1 MTRRQSPSCA
11 SDLRLDQLLAGE
23 LSALDAEG
31 LQAHVAECAPCRA
44 RHLALELEH
53 REQSERLPAFAE
65 LGLRAGLGELAA
77 PMGDG
82 RAEPAEPAEPDAPR
96 RRTRA
101 GVWLAV
107 GSLAAAVALWTSS
120 AERLDPES
128 VTTGEPRRSAPDTRT
143 KGGGE
148 VQLEWAV
155 RREGEVLA
163 PAATEPLHPRD
174 ALRFWVRADRAGR
187 VAVFS
192 LDGADQVSVY
202 HDWVPLDAGER
213 QLLPGAVELDDVVGE
228 EHLYA
233 MVCERAVPR
242 AQVEAAIRKDRVRP
256 ELPADCSVD
265 HHIVRK
271 EPR

>member
-1 MTRRQSPSCA
+1 MKNDAAIRRQ
-11 SDLRLDQLLAGE
+11 
-23 LSALDAEG
+23 
-31 LQAHVAECAPCRA
+31 
-44 RHLALELEH
+44 
-53 REQSERLPAFAE
+53 
-65 LGLRAGLGELAA
+65 LG
-77 PMGDG
+77 PH
-82 RAEPAEPAEPDAPR
+82 
-96 RRTRA
+96 
-101 GVWLAV
+101 
-107 GSLAAAVALWTSS
+107 
-120 AERLDPES
+120 S
-128 VTTGEPRRSAPDTRT
+128 VLT
-143 KGGGE
+143 KGGLDLCPRYGP
-148 VQLEWAV
+148 LAYH
-155 RREGEVLA
+155 REKLLLPDNVIE
-163 PAATEPLHPRD
+163 LH
-174 ALRFWVRADRAGR
+174 RAGR